1 MIYSIKG
8 ELLSASAAD
17 AHYLAVVEA
26 GGIGYA
32 VKTTH
37 TTMMKMPSIGST
49 AQFFTYLY
57 VREDALE
64 LFGFADLE
72 ELNCF
77 KMLISISGVGPK
89 AALSILSDMTPQKFA
104 LYIATGDSKG
114 FTRSKGIGAKTAQR
128 IVLELKDK
136 ITNEQLAVSVTD
148 PLPNM
153 EQVSSNAGE
162 AISALVVLGYAQSEA
177 AAAIAKLD
185 QALSVEEMIKLG
197 LKTLAGRIS

>member
-1 MIYSIKG
+1 MIYSITG
-8 ELLSASAAD
+8 TLVSAVLAD
-17 AHYLAVVEA
+17 AHFLAVVEA

-37 TTMMKMPSIGST
+37 TTMAKMPEIGSRVT
-49 AQFFTYLY
+49 FYTYLY

-104 LYIATGDSKG
+104 LCVATGDSKG

-136 ITNEQLAVSVTD
+136 ITNEQVAGGVTETVPD
-148 PLPNM
+148 IGRI
-153 EQVSSNAGE
+153 SSNAGE
-162 AISALVVLGYAQSEA
+162 AISALVVLGYAQSDA
-177 AAAIAKLD
+177 AAAVSKLD
-185 QALSVEEMIKLG
+185 QNLSVEEIIKLG
-197 LKTLAGRIS
+197 LKALAGSL

>member
-1 MIYSIKG
+1 MIYSITG
-8 ELLSASAAD
+8 TLVSAVLAD
-17 AHYLAVVEA
+17 AHFLAVVEA

-37 TTMMKMPSIGST
+37 TTMAKMPEIGSRVT
-49 AQFFTYLY
+49 FYTYLY

-77 KMLISISGVGPK
+77 KMLISISGIGPK

-104 LYIATGDSKG
+104 LCVATGDSKG

-136 ITNEQLAVSVTD
+136 ITNEQVAGGVTETVPD
-148 PLPNM
+148 IGRI
-153 EQVSSNAGE
+153 SSNAGE
-162 AISALVVLGYAQSEA
+162 AISALVVLGYAQSDA
-177 AAAIAKLD
+177 AAAVSKLD
-185 QALSVEEMIKLG
+185 QSLSVEEIIKLG
-197 LKTLAGRIS
+197 LKALAGSL

>member
-1 MIYSIKG
+1 MIYSITGK
-8 ELLSASAAD
+8 LVSAALAD

-37 TTMMKMPSIGST
+37 TTMAKMPEIGSRVT
-49 AQFFTYLY
+49 FYTYLY

-77 KMLISISGVGPK
+77 KMLISISGVGPM
-89 AALSILSDMTPQKFA
+89 AALSILSDMSPQKFA
-104 LYIATGDSKG
+104 LCVATGDSKG

-136 ITNEQLAVSVTD
+136 ITNEQVAGGVTETVPD
-148 PLPNM
+148 IGRIG
-153 EQVSSNAGE
+153 SNAGE
-162 AISALVVLGYAQSEA
+162 AISALVVLGYAQSDA
-177 AAAIAKLD
+177 AAAVSKLD
-185 QALSVEEMIKLG
+185 QSLSVEEMIKLG
-197 LKTLAGRIS
+197 LKALAGSL

>member
-1 MIYSIKG
+1 MIYSVKG
-8 ELLSASAAD
+8 ELQSASASD
-17 AHYLAVVEA
+17 AHYLAVIEA

-32 VKTTH
+32 IKTTH
-37 TTMMKMPSIGST
+37 TTMMKMPPVGST
-49 AQFFTYLY
+49 AVFFTYLY

-136 ITNEQLAVSVTD
+136 ITNDQVAVGGTD
-148 PLPNM
+148 QLPNM
-153 EQVSSNAGE
+153 EQISSNAGE

-177 AAAIAKLD
+177 AAAVAKLD
-185 QALSVEEMIKLG
+185 QSLAVEEMIKLG
-197 LKTLAGRIS
+197 LKALAGRI

>member
-1 MIYSIKG
+1 MIYSVTGK
-8 ELLSASAAD
+8 LAAANLSD

-37 TTMMKMPSIGST
+37 TTMMKMPEKGNVVT
-49 AQFFTYLY
+49 FYTYLY
-57 VREDALE
+57 IREDALE
-64 LFGFADLE
+64 LFGFADQE

-77 KMLISISGVGPK
+77 KMLISVNGVGPK

-104 LYIATGDSKG
+104 LCIASGDSKG

-136 ITNEQLAVSVTD
+136 ISNEQAAVGVTEA
-148 PLPNM
+148 LPDM
-153 EQVSSNAGE
+153 ERIGSNAGE

-177 AAAIAKLD
+177 AVVVSKLD
-185 QALSVEEMIKLG
+185 QSLSVEEMIKYS
-197 LKTLAGRIS
+197 LKALAGK

>member
-1 MIYSIKG
+1 MIYSITGK
-8 ELLSASAAD
+8 LVSATFAD
-17 AHYLAVVEA
+17 AHYLTVVEA

-37 TTMMKMPSIGST
+37 TTMTQMPEQGST
-49 AQFFTYLY
+49 ATFYTYLY

-104 LYIATGDSKG
+104 LAIATGDSKC
-114 FTRSKGIGAKTAQR
+114 FTRCKGIGAKTAQR

-136 ITNEQLAVSVTD
+136 ITNEQLASGVT
-148 PLPNM
+148 
-153 EQVSSNAGE
+153 EQAPSLEKISSNAGE
-162 AISALVVLGYAQSEA
+162 AVSALVVLGYGQSEA
-177 AAAIAKLD
+177 AVAVSKLD
-185 QALSVEEMIKLG
+185 QSLSVEEMIKLS
-197 LKTLAGRIS
+197 LKALAGKL

>member
-1 MIYSIKG
+1 MIYSITGK
-8 ELLSASAAD
+8 LITANFAD
-17 AHYLAVVEA
+17 AHYLTVVEA

-32 VKTTH
+32 IKTTH
-37 TTMMKMPSIGST
+37 TTMTKMPAEGNT
-49 AQFFTYLY
+49 ATFYTYLY

-89 AALSILSDMTPQKFA
+89 AALSILSDMAPQKFA
-104 LYIATGDSKG
+104 LAIATGDSKA
-114 FTRSKGIGAKTAQR
+114 FTRCKGVGAKTAQR

-136 ITNEQLAVSVTD
+136 ITNEQLTVSVTERV
-148 PLPNM
+148 PNI

-162 AISALVVLGYAQSEA
+162 AISALVVLGYPQSEA
-177 AAAIAKLD
+177 AVAVAKLD
-185 QALSVEEMIKLG
+185 QSLSVEEMIKLA
-197 LKTLAGRIS
+197 LKALASKL

>member
-1 MIYSIKG
+1 MIYSITGK
-8 ELLSASAAD
+8 LISANFAD
-17 AHYLAVVEA
+17 AHYLTVVEA

-37 TTMMKMPSIGST
+37 TTMTKMPPQGSVAT
-49 AQFFTYLY
+49 FYTYLY

-64 LFGFADLE
+64 LFGFADME

-89 AALSILSDMTPQKFA
+89 AALSILSDMAPQKFA
-104 LYIATGDSKG
+104 LAIASGDSKA
-114 FTRSKGIGAKTAQR
+114 FTRCKGVGAKTAQR

-136 ITNEQLAVSVTD
+136 ITNEQLTSGVIEQIPD
-148 PLPNM
+148 PA
-153 EQVSSNAGE
+153 QISSNAGE

-177 AAAIAKLD
+177 AVAVSKLD
-185 QALSVEEMIKLG
+185 QNLSVEEMIKRA
-197 LKTLAGRIS
+197 LKGLAGKL

>member
-1 MIYSIKG
+1 MIYSITG
-8 ELLSASAAD
+8 TLVSAVLAD
-17 AHYLAVVEA
+17 AHFLAVVEA

-37 TTMMKMPSIGST
+37 TTMAKMPEIGSRVT
-49 AQFFTYLY
+49 FYTYLY

-77 KMLISISGVGPK
+77 KMLISISGIGPK

-104 LYIATGDSKG
+104 LCVATGDSKG

-136 ITNEQLAVSVTD
+136 ITNEQVAGGVTETVPD
-148 PLPNM
+148 IGRI
-153 EQVSSNAGE
+153 SSNAGE
-162 AISALVVLGYAQSEA
+162 AISALVVLGYAQSDA
-177 AAAIAKLD
+177 AAAVSKLD
-185 QALSVEEMIKLG
+185 QNLSVEEIIKLG
-197 LKTLAGRIS
+197 LKALAGSL

>member
-1 MIYSIKG
+1 MIYSITGK
-8 ELLSASAAD
+8 LISANFAD
-17 AHYLAVVEA
+17 AHYLTVVEA

-37 TTMMKMPSIGST
+37 TTMTKMPPQGNVAT
-49 AQFFTYLY
+49 FYTYLY
-57 VREDALE
+57 IREDAWE
-64 LFGFADLE
+64 LFGFADME

-104 LYIATGDSKG
+104 LAIASGDSKA
-114 FTRSKGIGAKTAQR
+114 FTRCKGVGAKTAQR

-136 ITNEQLAVSVTD
+136 ITNEQLTGSVI
-148 PLPNM
+148 
-153 EQVSSNAGE
+153 EQVPDPGQISSNAGE

-177 AAAIAKLD
+177 AVAVSKLD
-185 QALSVEEMIKLG
+185 QNLPVEEMIKRA
-197 LKTLAGRIS
+197 LKGLAGKR

>member
-1 MIYSIKG
+1 MIYSITG
-8 ELLSASAAD
+8 TLVSAALAD

-37 TTMMKMPSIGST
+37 TTMAKMPEIGSRVT
-49 AQFFTYLY
+49 FYTYLY

-104 LYIATGDSKG
+104 LCVATGDSKG

-136 ITNEQLAVSVTD
+136 ITNEQVAGGVTETVPD
-148 PLPNM
+148 IGRIG
-153 EQVSSNAGE
+153 SNAGE
-162 AISALVVLGYAQSEA
+162 AISALVVLGYAQSDA
-177 AAAIAKLD
+177 AAAVSKLD
-185 QALSVEEMIKLG
+185 QSLSVEEMIKLG
-197 LKTLAGRIS
+197 LKALAGSL

>member
-1 MIYSIKG
+1 MIYSITG
-8 ELLSASAAD
+8 TLVSAVLAD
-17 AHYLAVVEA
+17 AHFLAVVEA

-37 TTMMKMPSIGST
+37 TTMAKMPEIGSRVT
-49 AQFFTYLY
+49 FYTYLY

-104 LYIATGDSKG
+104 LCVATGDSKG

-136 ITNEQLAVSVTD
+136 ITNEQVAGGVTETVPD
-148 PLPNM
+148 IGRI
-153 EQVSSNAGE
+153 SSNAGE
-162 AISALVVLGYAQSEA
+162 AISALVVLGYAQSDA
-177 AAAIAKLD
+177 AAAVSKLD
-185 QALSVEEMIKLG
+185 QNLSVEEMIKLG
-197 LKTLAGRIS
+197 LKALAGSL

>member
-1 MIYSIKG
+1 
-8 ELLSASAAD
+8 
-17 AHYLAVVEA
+17 
-26 GGIGYA
+26 
-32 VKTTH
+32 
-37 TTMMKMPSIGST
+37 MMKMPPIGST
-49 AQFFTYLY
+49 AIFFTYLY

-136 ITNEQLAVSVTD
+136 ITNEQVAVGVTD
-148 PLPNM
+148 KLPDM
-153 EQVSSNAGE
+153 EQISSNAGE

-185 QALSVEEMIKLG
+185 QSLSVEEMIKLG
-197 LKTLAGRIS
+197 LKALAGRM

>member
-1 MIYSIKG
+1 MIYSVKG
-8 ELLSASAAD
+8 ELQSASASD
-17 AHYLAVVEA
+17 AHYLAVIEA

-32 VKTTH
+32 IKTTH
-37 TTMMKMPSIGST
+37 TTMMKMPPVGST
-49 AQFFTYLY
+49 AVFFTYLY

-136 ITNEQLAVSVTD
+136 ITNEQVAVGVTD
-148 PLPNM
+148 QLPNM
-153 EQVSSNAGE
+153 EQISSNAGE
-162 AISALVVLGYAQSEA
+162 AISALVVVGYAQSEA
-177 AAAIAKLD
+177 AAAVAKLD
-185 QALSVEEMIKLG
+185 QSLAVEEMIKLG
-197 LKTLAGRIS
+197 LKALAGRI

>member
-1 MIYSIKG
+1 MIYSITG
-8 ELLSASAAD
+8 TLVSAALAD
-17 AHYLAVVEA
+17 AHFLAVVEA

-37 TTMMKMPSIGST
+37 TTMAKMPEIGSRVT
-49 AQFFTYLY
+49 FYTYLY

-104 LYIATGDSKG
+104 LCVATGDSKG

-136 ITNEQLAVSVTD
+136 ITNEQVAGGVTETVPD
-148 PLPNM
+148 IGRI
-153 EQVSSNAGE
+153 SSNAGE
-162 AISALVVLGYAQSEA
+162 AISALVVLGYAQSDA
-177 AAAIAKLD
+177 AAAVSKLD
-185 QALSVEEMIKLG
+185 QNLSVEEIIKLG
-197 LKTLAGRIS
+197 LKALAGSL

>member
-1 MIYSIKG
+1 MIYSVKG
-8 ELLSASAAD
+8 ELQSAAPSD

-32 VKTTH
+32 IKTTH
-37 TTMMKMPSIGST
+37 TTMMKMPPIGST
-49 AQFFTYLY
+49 AIFFTYLY

-136 ITNEQLAVSVTD
+136 ITNEQVAVGVTD
-148 PLPNM
+148 KLPDM
-153 EQVSSNAGE
+153 EQISSNAGE

-185 QALSVEEMIKLG
+185 QSLSVEEMIKLG
-197 LKTLAGRIS
+197 LKALAGRM

>member
-1 MIYSIKG
+1 MIYSITG
-8 ELLSASAAD
+8 TLVSAVLAD
-17 AHYLAVVEA
+17 AHFIAVVEA

-37 TTMMKMPSIGST
+37 TTMAKRPESGSRVT
-49 AQFFTYLY
+49 FYTYLY

-104 LYIATGDSKG
+104 LCVATGDSKG

-136 ITNEQLAVSVTD
+136 ITNEQVAGGVTETVPD
-148 PLPNM
+148 IGRI
-153 EQVSSNAGE
+153 SSNAGE
-162 AISALVVLGYAQSEA
+162 AISALVVLGYAQSDA
-177 AAAIAKLD
+177 AAAVSKLD
-185 QALSVEEMIKLG
+185 QSLSVEEMIKLG
-197 LKTLAGRIS
+197 LKALAGSL

>member
-1 MIYSIKG
+1 MIYSVKG
-8 ELLSASAAD
+8 ELQSAAPSD

-32 VKTTH
+32 IKTTH
-37 TTMMKMPSIGST
+37 TTMMKMPPIGST
-49 AQFFTYLY
+49 AIFFTYLY

-104 LYIATGDSKG
+104 LYIATGDSNG

-136 ITNEQLAVSVTD
+136 ITNEQVAVGVTD
-148 PLPNM
+148 KLPDM
-153 EQVSSNAGE
+153 EQISSNAGE

-185 QALSVEEMIKLG
+185 QSLSVEEMIKLG
-197 LKTLAGRIS
+197 LKALAGRM

>member
-1 MIYSIKG
+1 MIYSVKG
-8 ELLSASAAD
+8 ELQSASASD
-17 AHYLAVVEA
+17 AHYLAVIEA
-26 GGIGYA
+26 CGIGYA
-32 VKTTH
+32 IKTTH
-37 TTMMKMPSIGST
+37 TTMMKMPPVGST
-49 AQFFTYLY
+49 AVFFTYLY

-136 ITNEQLAVSVTD
+136 ITNEQVAVGVTD
-148 PLPNM
+148 QLPNM
-153 EQVSSNAGE
+153 EQISSNAGE

-177 AAAIAKLD
+177 AAAVAKLD
-185 QALSVEEMIKLG
+185 QSLAVEEMIKLG
-197 LKTLAGRIS
+197 LKALAGRI

>member
-1 MIYSIKG
+1 MIYSITG
-8 ELLSASAAD
+8 TLVSAVLAD
-17 AHYLAVVEA
+17 AHFLAVVEA

-37 TTMMKMPSIGST
+37 TTMAKMPEIGSRVT
-49 AQFFTYLY
+49 FYTYLY

-104 LYIATGDSKG
+104 LCVATGDSKG

-136 ITNEQLAVSVTD
+136 ITNEQVAGGVTETVPD
-148 PLPNM
+148 IGRI
-153 EQVSSNAGE
+153 SSNAGE
-162 AISALVVLGYAQSEA
+162 AISALVVLGYAQSDA
-177 AAAIAKLD
+177 AAAVSKLD
-185 QALSVEEMIKLG
+185 QSLSVEEMIKLG
-197 LKTLAGRIS
+197 LKALAGSL

>member
-1 MIYSIKG
+1 MIYSVKG
-8 ELLSASAAD
+8 ELQSAAPSD

-32 VKTTH
+32 IKTTH
-37 TTMMKMPSIGST
+37 TTMMKMPPIGST
-49 AQFFTYLY
+49 ALFYTYLY

-136 ITNEQLAVSVTD
+136 ITNEQVAVGVTD
-148 PLPNM
+148 KLPDM
-153 EQVSSNAGE
+153 EQISSNAGE

-185 QALSVEEMIKLG
+185 QNLSVEDMIKLG
-197 LKTLAGRIS
+197 LKALAGRL

>member
-1 MIYSIKG
+1 MIYSITG
-8 ELLSASAAD
+8 TLVSAALAD

-37 TTMMKMPSIGST
+37 TTMAKMPEIGSRVT
-49 AQFFTYLY
+49 FYTYLY

-104 LYIATGDSKG
+104 LCVVTGDSKG

-136 ITNEQLAVSVTD
+136 ITNEQVAGGVTETVPD
-148 PLPNM
+148 IGRI
-153 EQVSSNAGE
+153 SSNAGE
-162 AISALVVLGYAQSEA
+162 AISALVVLGYAQSDA
-177 AAAIAKLD
+177 AAAVSKLD
-185 QALSVEEMIKLG
+185 QSLSVEEMIKLG
-197 LKTLAGRIS
+197 LKALAGSL

>member
-1 MIYSIKG
+1 MIYSITG
-8 ELLSASAAD
+8 TLVSAVLAD
-17 AHYLAVVEA
+17 AHFLAVVEA

-37 TTMMKMPSIGST
+37 TTMAKMPEIGSRVT
-49 AQFFTYLY
+49 FYTYLY

-104 LYIATGDSKG
+104 LCVATGDSKG
-114 FTRSKGIGAKTAQR
+114 FTRSKGIGAET
-128 IVLELKDK
+128 
-136 ITNEQLAVSVTD
+136 
-148 PLPNM
+148 
-153 EQVSSNAGE
+153 
-162 AISALVVLGYAQSEA
+162 A
-177 AAAIAKLD
+177 AANRTGAER
-185 QALSVEEMIKLG
+185 QNHQRTGCRRCHRNS
-197 LKTLAGRIS
+197 AGYWQNQF

>member
-1 MIYSIKG
+1 MIYSITG
-8 ELLSASAAD
+8 TLVSAVLAD
-17 AHYLAVVEA
+17 AHFLAVVEA

-37 TTMMKMPSIGST
+37 TTMAKMPEIGSRVT
-49 AQFFTYLY
+49 FYTYLY

-104 LYIATGDSKG
+104 LCVATGDSKG

-136 ITNEQLAVSVTD
+136 ITNEQVAGGVTETVPD
-148 PLPNM
+148 IGRI
-153 EQVSSNAGE
+153 SSNAGE
-162 AISALVVLGYAQSEA
+162 AISALVVLGYAQSDA
-177 AAAIAKLD
+177 AAAVSKLD
-185 QALSVEEMIKLG
+185 QSLSVEEIIKLG
-197 LKTLAGRIS
+197 LKALAGSL

>member
-1 MIYSIKG
+1 MIYSVKG
-8 ELLSASAAD
+8 ELQSASASD
-17 AHYLAVVEA
+17 AHYLAVIEA

-32 VKTTH
+32 IKTTH
-37 TTMMKMPSIGST
+37 TTMMKMPPVGST
-49 AQFFTYLY
+49 AVFFTYLY

-136 ITNEQLAVSVTD
+136 ITNEQVAVGVTD
-148 PLPNM
+148 QLPNM
-153 EQVSSNAGE
+153 EQISSNAGE

-177 AAAIAKLD
+177 AAAVATLD
-185 QALSVEEMIKLG
+185 QSLAVEEMIKLG
-197 LKTLAGRIS
+197 LKALAGRI

>member
-1 MIYSIKG
+1 MIYSITG
-8 ELLSASAAD
+8 TLVSAVLAD
-17 AHYLAVVEA
+17 AHFLAVVEA

-37 TTMMKMPSIGST
+37 TTMAKMPEIGSRVT
-49 AQFFTYLY
+49 FYTYLY

-104 LYIATGDSKG
+104 LCVATGDSKG

-136 ITNEQLAVSVTD
+136 ITNEQVAGGVTETVPD
-148 PLPNM
+148 IGRI
-153 EQVSSNAGE
+153 SSNAGE
-162 AISALVVLGYAQSEA
+162 AISALVVLGYAQSDA
-177 AAAIAKLD
+177 AAAVSKLD
-185 QALSVEEMIKLG
+185 QSLSVEEIIMLG
-197 LKTLAGRIS
+197 LKALAGSL

>member
-1 MIYSIKG
+1 MIYSITGK
-8 ELLSASAAD
+8 LVSAMLAD

-37 TTMMKMPSIGST
+37 TTMAKMPEKGSIVT
-49 AQFFTYLY
+49 FYTYLY

-64 LFGFADLE
+64 LFGFADSE

-104 LYIATGDSKG
+104 LCIATGDSKG

-136 ITNEQLAVSVTD
+136 ITNEQVASGVADTAG
-148 PLPNM
+148 NIGKA
-153 EQVSSNAGE
+153 SSNAGE
-162 AISALVVLGYAQSEA
+162 AISALVVLGYAQSDA
-177 AAAIAKLD
+177 AVAVSGLD
-185 QALSVEEMIKLG
+185 QSLPVEEMIKLS
-197 LKTLAGRIS
+197 LKKLAGNL

>member
-1 MIYSIKG
+1 
-8 ELLSASAAD
+8 
-17 AHYLAVVEA
+17 
-26 GGIGYA
+26 
-32 VKTTH
+32 
-37 TTMMKMPSIGST
+37 MMKMPPVGST
-49 AQFFTYLY
+49 AVFFTYLY

-136 ITNEQLAVSVTD
+136 ITNEQVAVGVTD
-148 PLPNM
+148 QLPNM
-153 EQVSSNAGE
+153 EQISSNAGE

-177 AAAIAKLD
+177 AAAVAKLD
-185 QALSVEEMIKLG
+185 QSLAVEEMIKLG
-197 LKTLAGRIS
+197 LKALAGRI